1 MYAGKVVEEGDVRSI
16 LKDPQHPYTQGLIA
30 SVPKRKERSQRLYSI
45 PGTVP
50 KPGSLKRGCAFAP
63 VVPSPLIRVGR
74 RRRNC
79 TRWETEGV
87 PDVCYTEKKGA
98 NALNNVLLKLEHVK
112 KYYPVKGGPLRRT
125 IGYVRPWM
133 IFRSRLNGGKCWG
146 SSRSGCGKST
156 LGRVALR
163 LLEPTDGRIV
173 FDGRDITHYSYKQ
186 MRQVRKKMQIVLQD
200 PSQSLNPRHKL
211 EKIVGEP
218 LLVHGCGNKKE
229 RRERVMHL
237 LNIVGLSDDYA
248 VRYPHQLSGGQ
259 QQRIGIARALALN
272 PKLIVADEPVSA
284 LDVSVQSQV
293 LNLLQDLKDE
303 FKLTYVFISH
313 DLSVIRT
320 FCNQV
325 GVDGILRKDRGTG
338 TKRKS
343 LRKAQTPVHGSI
355 ALFHP
360 HRRPR
365 RSTAGAHFVGRRC
378 S

>member
-1 MYAGKVVEEGDVRSI
+1 
-16 LKDPQHPYTQGLIA
+16 LL
-30 SVPKRKERSQRLYSI
+30 
-45 PGTVP
+45 
-50 KPGSLKRGCAFAP
+50 P

-74 RRRNC
+74 RHRNC

-98 NALNNVLLKLEHVK
+98 NALTNVLLKLEHVK

-125 IGYVRPWM
+125 IGYVKAADDISLSVERGEVLG
-133 IFRSRLNGGKCWG
+133 IVGE
-146 SSRSGCGKST
+146 SGCGKST

-320 FCNQV
+320 FCNRV
-325 GVDGILRKDRGTG
+325 GVMYLGRIVELAPNENLYEKPKHPYTEALLSSIPIDDPEEAQRERILLEGDVPDPENPPRGCAFHT
-338 TKRKS
+338 RCPYAMDVCQEVRPS
-343 LRKAQTPVHGSI
+343 LVEHERSHYVACHLYS
-355 ALFHP
+355 
-360 HRRPR
+360 PR
-365 RSTAGAHFVGRRC
+365 ERQGDKVQATSE
-378 S
+378 